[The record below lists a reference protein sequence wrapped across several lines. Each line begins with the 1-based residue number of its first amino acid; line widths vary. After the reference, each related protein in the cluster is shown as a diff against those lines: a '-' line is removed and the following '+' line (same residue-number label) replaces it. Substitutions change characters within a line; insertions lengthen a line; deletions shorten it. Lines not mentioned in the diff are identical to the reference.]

1 MSPGGIWG
9 FPGLPNGF
17 GKTYRRN
24 TANHPIRFRGSLRAQ
39 SVLVALQRLVM
50 ASTSNHRIVGGTL
63 HDPDSAPPSVALAVR
78 LNCQQGQTRLGAKT
92 SFSVIQQST
101 RSHAP
106 LVKLALFT
114 RSQHRRSVSSSWPQL
129 SWEIQKSHLGFRITV
144 NSPKSK
150 PRKDSAVGPAEFEVF
165 PGNPSPSVESPYF
178 LLRCRHSFRCESCQR
193 LLTPRFTAAAE
204 PSPRFRFPRWTSQT

>member
-1 MSPGGIWG
+1 MRKALEGHWVVAKKEYGVS
-9 FPGLPNGF
+9 LDSRTVL

-78 LNCQQGQTRLGAKT
+78 LNCQQGQTRLGAET

-106 LVKLALFT
+106 LVKLVALFT
-114 RSQHRRSVSSSWPQL
+114 RSQHCRSVSSSCP
-129 SWEIQKSHLGFRITV
+129 SFHGKSRNHTSASASTV

-150 PRKDSAVGPAEFEVF
+150 PRKDS
-165 PGNPSPSVESPYF
+165 
-178 LLRCRHSFRCESCQR
+178 CRRSRRVRGFSRKS
-193 LLTPRFTAAAE
+193 
-204 PSPRFRFPRWTSQT
+204 